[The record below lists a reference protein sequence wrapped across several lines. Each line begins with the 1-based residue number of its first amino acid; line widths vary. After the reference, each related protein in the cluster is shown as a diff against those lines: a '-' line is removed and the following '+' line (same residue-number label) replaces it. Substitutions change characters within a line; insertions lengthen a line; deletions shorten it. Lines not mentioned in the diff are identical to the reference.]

1 MIEGEILKVSDC
13 VFCEMPVSA
22 YVIESDY
29 FYGLFDKYP
38 VTEGHLLII
47 PKRHAETL
55 FELTEDERKALF
67 EIMEDG
73 KALLEK
79 KFNPSGFNFGVNQGL
94 TAGQT
99 IPHLHLHIIPRYVG
113 DMEDPEGGVRG
124 VIPEKQK
131 YRHKM

>member
-22 YVIESDY
+22 YVIGNNY

-55 FELTEDERKALF
+55 FELTEDERRALF

-79 KFNPSGFNFGVNQGL
+79 KFNPAGFNFGINQGL

>member
-1 MIEGEILKVSDC
+1 
-13 VFCEMPVSA
+13 
-22 YVIESDY
+22 
-29 FYGLFDKYP
+29 
-38 VTEGHLLII
+38 
-47 PKRHAETL
+47 
-55 FELTEDERKALF
+55 
-67 EIMEDG
+67 MEDG

-79 KFNPSGFNFGVNQGL
+79 KFEPAGFNFGVNQGL
-94 TAGQT
+94 AAGQT

>member
-1 MIEGEILKVSDC
+1 MLKVSGC
-13 VFCEMPVSA
+13 VFCDMPGSA
-22 YVIESDY
+22 YVIENDY

-38 VTEGHLLII
+38 VTKGHLLII

-55 FELTEDERKALF
+55 FELSEAERKALF
-67 EIMEDG
+67 EIIEEG
-73 KALLEK
+73 KAHLEK
-79 KFNPSGFNFGVNQGL
+79 KFSPAGFNFGVNQGL
-94 TAGQT
+94 AAGQT
-99 IPHLHLHIIPRYVG
+99 ILHLHLHIIPRYDG

>member
-1 MIEGEILKVSDC
+1 MKVSGC

-22 YVIESDY
+22 YVMENEH

-38 VTEGHLLII
+38 VTQGHLLII

-55 FELTEDERKALF
+55 FELTEDERNSLF
-67 EIMEDG
+67 EMIEEG
-73 KALLEK
+73 KTILEK
-79 KFNPSGFNFGVNQGL
+79 KFNPAGFNFGVNQGL